1 MTTAQKSNTARL
13 EPASSWSKVWLVPLV
28 ALGIGIW
35 MVYTELSQQGPMIT
49 IEFSSA
55 EGLEA
60 GKTRI
65 KTRDVDIGLVKDIKL
80 APGSRGVLVKARM
93 TQESASLLTEDA
105 SFWVVSPKVSLSG
118 VSGLSTLLSGAYI
131 ELAPGASDQTANNF
145 RGLDDPPLTPAGS
158 PGMHLT
164 LSSGE
169 EFAFTEGDPIIYK
182 GMSVGKIE
190 NVYFN
195 YSERTVYYNAFVH
208 APYHQLITQNTR
220 FWNISGIQVGLNTEG
235 LTVHTG
241 NLQTLLTNG
250 ITFGIPQGME
260 AGDTIRQRTFFRIY
274 SDYDQAS
281 RPELKEKVE
290 YIILMQD
297 SVKGLDAGAP
307 VEYQGLTVGRVD
319 RVNVAIEPDEQAYL
333 AKGYRIPVILSLY
346 PAQLGL
352 ADDENG
358 RETLRKNMHHWI
370 SEGLKASLA
379 TGNLL
384 TGKQYIELKYMPADE
399 QAVTETIANLTL
411 IPSISGEFSL
421 LTQKLDAILDKL
433 NNLPLERL
441 GDDLS
446 TTMRSTTQTMQRM
459 QHSLAGIDTLLA
471 DVEQKQL
478 IQQLNQTLKA
488 FEQLSGDYG
497 TGSSSHSQ
505 LNSSLERL
513 EQSLMQLQPLLHKLN
528 RQPSSLIFGHSGDE
542 PEPKAKGTDQ

>member
-1 MTTAQKSNTARL
+1 MTTTQNSSSARL
-13 EPASSWSKVWLVPLV
+13 EQASSWSKVWLVPLV

-35 MVYTELSQQGPMIT
+35 MIYTELSQQGPMIN
-49 IEFSSA
+49 IQFSSA

-65 KTRDVDIGLVKDIKL
+65 KTRDVDIGLVKEIRL
-80 APGSRGVLVKARM
+80 AKGSKGVLVTARM
-93 TQESASLLTEDA
+93 TQESTPLLTEDA

-131 ELAPGASDQTANNF
+131 ELAPGSSDQTAKSF

-195 YSERTVYYNAFVH
+195 YAERTVYYNAFVH

-250 ITFGIPQGME
+250 VTFGIPEGME
-260 AGDTIRQRTFFRIY
+260 AGKVVRRRTFFHIY
-274 SDYDQAS
+274 ADYDQAS
-281 RPELKEKVE
+281 RPQLKQKVE
-290 YIILMQD
+290 YALLIKD
-297 SVKGLDAGAP
+297 SVKGLDIGAP
-307 VEYQGLTVGRVD
+307 IEYHGLTVGRVEQ
-319 RVNVAIEPDEQAYL
+319 VNVALEQNHQPYL
-333 AKGYRIPVILSLY
+333 ARDYRIPVIFSLY

-352 ADDENG
+352 TDDDNG
-358 RETLRKNMHHWI
+358 RETLKKNMHNWI

-384 TGKQYIELKYMPADE
+384 TGKQYIELKYHPGIKSVSVEQIADF
-399 QAVTETIANLTL
+399 TL
-411 IPSISGEFSL
+411 VPSISGEFSL

-433 NNLPLERL
+433 SSLPLEQ
-441 GDDLS
+441 LS
-446 TTMRSTTQTMQRM
+446 MDISETMQSATTALQKM
-459 QHSLAGIDTLLA
+459 QGSLSGIDNLID
-471 DVEQKQL
+471 DVEKKQL
-478 IQQLNQTLKA
+478 IQQLNNTLQT
-488 FEQLSGDYG
+488 FEKLGGDYG
-497 TGSSSHSQ
+497 SGSSSHTQ
-505 LNSSLERL
+505 LNRSLKRL
-513 EQSLMQLQPLLHKLN
+513 EQSLSQLQPLLHKLN
-528 RQPSSLIFGHSGDE
+528 RQPNSLIFDHNSDE
-542 PEPKAKGTDQ
+542 TEPKAKGTRE